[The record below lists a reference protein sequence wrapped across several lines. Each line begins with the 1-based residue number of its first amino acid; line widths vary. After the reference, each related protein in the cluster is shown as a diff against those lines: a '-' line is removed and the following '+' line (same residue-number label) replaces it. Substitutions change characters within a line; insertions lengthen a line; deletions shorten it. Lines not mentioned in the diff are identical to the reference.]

1 MADKKGADDIVF
13 KNVDMTEELKKMVVE
28 TVKEGFMK
36 AQRPSEVA
44 KYIRQKCD
52 ESPEGKFWNVV
63 VGRDYGSDVTHM
75 AKRYVSIRFRDMFVL
90 VWKSG

>member
-1 MADKKGADDIVF
+1 
-13 KNVDMTEELKKMVVE
+13 MVVE

-52 ESPEGKFWNVV
+52 ESPEG
-63 VGRDYGSDVTHM
+63 
-75 AKRYVSIRFRDMFVL
+75 
-90 VWKSG
+90 